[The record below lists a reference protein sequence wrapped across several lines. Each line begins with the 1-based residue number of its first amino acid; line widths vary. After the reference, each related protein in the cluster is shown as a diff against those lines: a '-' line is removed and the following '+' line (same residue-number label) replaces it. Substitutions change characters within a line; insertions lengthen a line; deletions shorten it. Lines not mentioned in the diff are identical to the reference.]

1 MKTLLFVACSV
12 AILITATTGVTQGF
26 THGNQS
32 SFANTDLNS
41 SDMNNF
47 THTSQHSTSSSS
59 GYQHT
64 FVSSETTGDSSD
76 YQHSFTSSQ
85 TTSESSGYQQN
96 SFDLDAANL
105 KRPNI
110 LSINTSGRLLIGQI
124 TINGKVVK
132 NIRSSKEKI
141 NLSPLLSVGEQTVN
155 ISARYFPAS
164 ASASVELNGPGTK
177 VTQQTSGDGILKYS
191 MTVNVH

>member
-64 FVSSETTGDSSD
+64 FV
-76 YQHSFTSSQ
+76 SSQ